1 MPCPEHSPR
10 LEINPM
16 KGTFTVL
23 LALLA
28 PLAVFADAE
37 KSAKPAATKVRLKTN
52 HGDIVLELNKE
63 KAPIT
68 VANFVDYVKKKHY
81 DGTVFHRVIDG
92 FMIQGGGFESK
103 DGTLVE
109 KPAGKPI
116 TNEGKNGLKNAR
128 GTIAMARTNDPNS
141 AKAQFF
147 INVQDNAMLDYP
159 NNGGYAVFGSVVEG
173 MDVVKKIKSPPTD
186 IGKMKMLHPATGEAI
201 DMPAE
206 NVPNT
211 AVTILSATLE

>member
-1 MPCPEHSPR
+1 
-10 LEINPM
+10 M
-16 KGTFTVL
+16 KRTITIL

-28 PLAVFADAE
+28 PLTVFADAE
-37 KSAKPAATKVRLKTN
+37 KSAKPSATKVRLKTN
-52 HGDIVLELNKE
+52 HGDIVLALNKE
-63 KAPIT
+63 KAPVT

-81 DGTVFHRVIDG
+81 NGTVFHRVING
-92 FMIQGGGFESK
+92 YMIQGGGFESK
-103 DGTLVE
+103 DGTLAE
-109 KPAGKPI
+109 KPAGKSI
-116 TNEGKNGLKNAR
+116 ANEGKNGLKNAR

-173 MDVVKKIKSPPTD
+173 MDVVDKIKSTPTGT
-186 IGKMKMLHPATGEAI
+186 GKMKMLHPTSGETI

-206 NVPNT
+206 DVPNA

>member
-1 MPCPEHSPR
+1 
-10 LEINPM
+10 M
-16 KGTFTVL
+16 KRSFTVL

-109 KPAGKPI
+109 KPAGKAI
-116 TNEGKNGLKNAR
+116 INEGKNGLKNAR

-159 NNGGYAVFGSVVEG
+159 NNGYAVFVSVVEG
-173 MDVVKKIKSPPTD
+173 MDVVDKIKSTPTGV
-186 IGKMKMLHPATGEAI
+186 GKMKMLHPATGEAI
-201 DMPAE
+201 EMPAE

>member
-1 MPCPEHSPR
+1 MPCPDHGPR

-16 KGTFTVL
+16 KRTFTVL

-28 PLAVFADAE
+28 PLAVFADAK
-37 KSAKPAATKVRLKTN
+37 KSAIPATTKVRLKTN

-63 KAPIT
+63 KAPVT

-116 TNEGKNGLKNAR
+116 INEGKNVLKNAR

-173 MDVVKKIKSPPTD
+173 MDVVDKIKSTSTGT
-186 IGKMKMLHPATGEAI
+186 GKMKMLHPATGEAI

-206 NVPNT
+206 DVPNT

>member
-1 MPCPEHSPR
+1 
-10 LEINPM
+10 M
-16 KGTFTVL
+16 KRTFTIL

-28 PLAVFADAE
+28 PLVVFADAE
-37 KSAKPAATKVRLKTN
+37 KSAKPTATKVRLKTN

-63 KAPIT
+63 KAPVT

-128 GTIAMARTNDPNS
+128 GTIAMARTNDPDS

-147 INVQDNAMLDYP
+147 INVQDNAALDYP

-173 MDVVKKIKSPPTD
+173 MDVVDKIKSTSTGN
-186 IGKMKMLHPATGEAI
+186 GKMKMLHPATGEAI
-201 DMPAE
+201 EVPAE
-206 NVPNT
+206 NVPNA
-211 AVTILSATLE
+211 AVTIVSATLE

>member
-1 MPCPEHSPR
+1 
-10 LEINPM
+10 M
-16 KGTFTVL
+16 KRTFTVL

-28 PLAVFADAE
+28 PFTVFADAE
-37 KSAKPAATKVRLKTN
+37 KSAKPSTTKVRLKTN
-52 HGDIVLELNKE
+52 HGDFVLELNKE
-63 KAPIT
+63 KAPVT

-81 DGTVFHRVIDG
+81 DGTVFHRVING

-116 TNEGKNGLKNAR
+116 TNEGKNGLKNTR

-147 INVQDNAMLDYP
+147 INVQNNAMLDYP

-173 MDVVKKIKSPPTD
+173 MEVVDKIKSAPTGT
-186 IGKMKMLHPATGEAI
+186 GKMKMLHPTTGEAI
-201 DMPAE
+201 EMPAE
-206 NVPNT
+206 DVPNT
-211 AVTILSATLE
+211 AVTILSATIE

>member
-1 MPCPEHSPR
+1 
-10 LEINPM
+10 M
-16 KGTFTVL
+16 KRTFTVL

-37 KSAKPAATKVRLKTN
+37 KSAKPSATKVRLKTN

-116 TNEGKNGLKNAR
+116 INEGKNGLKNAR

-173 MDVVKKIKSPPTD
+173 MDVVKKIKSTPTG

>member
-1 MPCPEHSPR
+1 MPCPEHGPR

-16 KGTFTVL
+16 KRTFTIL

-37 KSAKPAATKVRLKTN
+37 KSAKPTATKVRLKTN

-116 TNEGKNGLKNAR
+116 DNEGKNGLKNTR

-159 NNGGYAVFGSVVEG
+159 NNGGYAVYGSVVEG
-173 MDVVKKIKSPPTD
+173 MEVVDRIKSTPTGT
-186 IGKMKMLHPATGEAI
+186 GKMKMLHPTTGEAI
-201 DMPAE
+201 EIPAE

-211 AVTILSATLE
+211 AVTILNATLE

>member
-1 MPCPEHSPR
+1 
-10 LEINPM
+10 M
-16 KGTFTVL
+16 KRTLTIL

-28 PLAVFADAE
+28 PFTVFADAE
-37 KSAKPAATKVRLKTN
+37 KSAAPASTKVRLKTN
-52 HGDIVLELNKE
+52 HGDIVLELNKD
-63 KAPIT
+63 KAPVT

-81 DGTVFHRVIDG
+81 DGTVFHRVING

-109 KPAGKPI
+109 KSAGKPI
-116 TNEGKNGLKNAR
+116 VNEGKNGLKNTR
-128 GTIAMARTNDPNS
+128 GTIAMARTNNPNS

-173 MDVVKKIKSPPTD
+173 MDVVDKVKAVPTGT
-186 IGKMKMLHPATGEAI
+186 GKMKMLHPATGEPI
-201 DMPAE
+201 EIPADD
-206 NVPNT
+206 VPNA
-211 AVTILSATLE
+211 AVTILSASIE